1 MTEIDGKFVPK
12 FHVKSSEQ
20 ITKEAQ
26 EIFKNGNIN
35 FGVSHGM
42 MGPLLTLSKALNMGW
57 KVNGLNV
64 GVRRLFDI
72 YERYRISK
80 GNISFWPGVL
90 PLELYLNA
98 DYDYKWIHFPASWCY
113 GNISIVRGLQKVAK
127 VLKYKE
133 KEEFYY
139 NEMNKILSRNITK
152 LLLDSPALCH
162 GYSGILMLRLIFLR
176 DYKAEY
182 DLDLLEENIRII
194 IEKFRKNSEIVKQ
207 EPNIIFKHTY
217 RGKRIEG
224 YMNDLSLLNGS
235 VGIALTLQNVKTEQM
250 IYNKLLM
257 MD

>member
-1 MTEIDGKFVPK
+1 
-12 FHVKSSEQ
+12 
-20 ITKEAQ
+20 
-26 EIFKNGNIN
+26 
-35 FGVSHGM
+35 
-42 MGPLLTLSKALNMGW
+42 
-57 KVNGLNV
+57 
-64 GVRRLFDI
+64 
-72 YERYRISK
+72 
-80 GNISFWPGVL
+80 
-90 PLELYLNA
+90 
-98 DYDYKWIHFPASWCY
+98 
-113 GNISIVRGLQKVAK
+113 
-127 VLKYKE
+127 
-133 KEEFYY
+133 
-139 NEMNKILSRNITK
+139 
-152 LLLDSPALCH
+152 
-162 GYSGILMLRLIFLR
+162 MLRLIFLR